1 MKTPNPIPAFI
12 SLLIFCLGPLAVFSQ
27 TFTDTDAGLPYIRN
41 YAHYEYNA
49 GGENW
54 SIVQDNRGI
63 VFVANEKGILE
74 YDGVSWRLITI
85 PNKSTVLWLHVAD
98 NGKVYVGCQS
108 EFGFL
113 DSDSRGVLKY
123 VSLMNFLPKENR
135 DFADVWEVRS
145 NADGI
150 YFRTFKYIFNWNG
163 TAITTWKLPEG
174 ATRFDM
180 LSVIGNKIYFR
191 VAGLGIYTILNR
203 EMVPLPG
210 TESLSETKI
219 NGFLPYNE
227 KQILIASRY
236 DGLYLYDGKQVS
248 HLKTKSDVFFKSY
261 NIYDAIKLKSGDY
274 AFATLFNGVII
285 TDSLGNKKYVLT
297 KETGLL
303 DTYSICLYEDQENG
317 LWIGLGNGLSRV
329 SLNSNFTYFDERN
342 GIKGNIK
349 DIIKFKEKIYIATVY
364 GVYCLDK
371 NDGESLNRFKQISDL
386 TATYLEFFTV
396 DGQLWVSG
404 ERGIFRQENGKF
416 ISVASQSK
424 SLLLYSKEFPDYI
437 LYSVR
442 GNGFAYI
449 RREKGKW
456 IDKGRIENFDKF
468 ITAMYAVK
476 DGVIMKTA
484 FDGIAVAAGVDKTD
498 FARSVTQKFSV
509 LSGKD
514 SVLNGSNLFSFRG
527 KPVIAGSNGVF
538 AADESLTKFTREDS
552 LTKYLRYPGYELTLL
567 QEASGSRWIVRFENK
582 TNSRTFL
589 LSETDGKSFELS
601 GISFLTN
608 IDRVY
613 KSVYA
618 EENGIIWFGSDSRLS
633 RYVPHSRENRKS
645 PISAFVRRVFLNGD
659 SLLFGGETLAE
670 IPSLDYNESS
680 IRFEYSSSNMEYSDL
695 IIYQYKFARNGKS
708 DWSAW
713 TTETKKDYTNLKEG
727 RYQFQVRAKN
737 IYGDVSPEA
746 VFEIMVLPPWY
757 RTWWAFTCYVVFGIL
772 FLFGFIYY
780 RTQNLK
786 NKNIQLETMIH
797 DKTQQ
802 LVQAEKL
809 ASIGQLTSGLAHEIN
824 NPLTVILMNVEYLH
838 HIISE
843 KLPLMLDIREHD
855 SDLFLTDVNRSADS
869 ALKSTNRIKII
880 VEKMKAFAGNSDT
893 IPQQIN
899 LKDHI
904 ETIVEI
910 FESNY
915 PDIKFEFL
923 SADMAQLNTFSP
935 GKLNLAIYNVIQ
947 NSVHAIEEMQQ
958 RPETSNYTGKVSI
971 NCGRNDLGFLKI
983 TITDNGVGLES
994 DKTGK
999 VFDPFFTTKKIGQGM
1014 GLGLSETYATVT
1026 NLKGKI
1032 YFESQ
1037 YLMGS
1042 TVTILFP
1049 RN

>member
-1 MKTPNPIPAFI
+1 MSPHFI
-12 SLLIFCLGPLAVFSQ
+12 FSQ
-27 TFTDTDAGLPYIRN
+27 SFTDTDAGLPYIKN
-41 YAHYEYNA
+41 FAHYEYNA

-63 VFVANEKGILE
+63 VFVANDKGILE

-85 PNKSTVLWLHVAD
+85 PNRSTVLWLHVD
-98 NGKVYVGCQS
+98 KNGIVYVGCQN
-108 EFGFL
+108 ELGFL
-113 DSDSRGVLKY
+113 ANDEKGVLKY
-123 VSLMNFLPKENR
+123 VSLMALLPEENR
-135 DFADVWEVRS
+135 DFADVWEIRS
-145 NADGI
+145 NSDGV
-150 YFRTFKYIFNWNG
+150 YFRTFKYLFNWNG
-163 TAITTWKLPEG
+163 TGFTSWKLPSG

-180 LSVIGNKIYFR
+180 LSIINEKLYFR
-191 VAGLGIYTILNR
+191 IAGIGLFTILNK
-203 EMVPLPG
+203 ELSLLPG
-210 TESLSETKI
+210 TESLSDTKI
-219 NGFLPYNE
+219 NGFLPYND

-236 DGLYLYDGKQVS
+236 KGLYLYDGKQVIPLS
-248 HLKTKSDVFFKSY
+248 TRSDDFFKTY
-261 NIYDAIKLKSGDY
+261 NIYDALKLKSGDY

-285 TDSLGNKKYVLT
+285 TDQLGNKKYVLT

-303 DTYSICLYEDQENG
+303 DTYSICLYEDHENG

-329 SLNSNFTYFDERN
+329 SLNSNFTFFDERN

-349 DIIKFKEKIYIATVY
+349 DIIKYKGQIYIATVY
-364 GVYCLDK
+364 GVYVLE
-371 NDGESLNRFKQISDL
+371 NSGGESLNRFKQISDL
-386 TATYLEFFTV
+386 TATYLEFFV
-396 DGQLWVSG
+396 VEDKLWVSG
-404 ERGIFRQENGKF
+404 ERGIFRFEKGKF

-424 SLLLYSKEFPDYI
+424 SLTLYSKEFPDYI
-437 LYSVR
+437 LYSMR
-442 GNGFAYI
+442 GNGFSYI
-449 RREKGKW
+449 QKENGKW
-456 IDKGRIENFDKF
+456 LDKGRIENFDKF
-468 ITAMYAVK
+468 ITAMYATK
-476 DGVIMKTA
+476 NGVIMKTA
-484 FDGIAVAAGVDKTD
+484 FNGIAVSTGVDRND
-498 FARSVTQKFSV
+498 FAKSVTEKFTV
-509 LSGKD
+509 LSKED
-514 SVLNGSNLFSFRG
+514 TVLTQSNLFSFHG
-527 KPVIAGSNGVF
+527 QPVIASKKGVF
-538 AADESLTKFTREDS
+538 TVDETLEKFTLDDS
-552 LTKYLRYPGYELTLL
+552 LTKYLRYPGYELTMVQEESKNKWLL
-567 QEASGSRWIVRFENK
+567 RFENK
-582 TNSRTFL
+582 YNSKTFV
-589 LSETDGKSFELS
+589 LSEKNGGSFELS
-601 GISFLTN
+601 EISFLTN
-608 IDRVY
+608 IDKIY
-613 KSVYA
+613 KSVFA

-633 RYVPHSRENRKS
+633 RYVPQKRDGQKT
-645 PISAFVRRVFLNGD
+645 PIYSYVRRIFLNGD
-659 SLLFGGETLAE
+659 SLIYGGENNAE
-670 IPSLDYNESS
+670 TPTINYNESS

-695 IIYQYKFARNGKS
+695 ILYQYKIAKSGKS

-737 IYGDVSPEA
+737 IYGDISPEA
-746 VFEIMVLPPWY
+746 AFDIIVLPPWY
-757 RTWWAFTCYVVFGIL
+757 RTWWAFTCYVIFGIV

-786 NKNIQLETMIH
+786 TKNLQLENMIH

-855 SDLFLTDVNRSADS
+855 SDMFLTDVNKSADS

-880 VEKMKAFAGNSDT
+880 VEKMKAFASNSDT

-904 ETIVEI
+904 ETIIEI
-910 FESNY
+910 FENNY
-915 PDIKFEFL
+915 PGIRFEFKSTEVTL
-923 SADMAQLNTFSP
+923 LNTFSP

-958 RPETSNYTGKVSI
+958 RPDNVSYSGKISI
-971 NCGRNDLGFLKI
+971 TCGRNDLGFLKI
-983 TITDNGVGLES
+983 IISDNGVGLES

-1026 NLKGKI
+1026 NLKGKV
-1032 YFESQ
+1032 YFESE
-1037 YLMGS
+1037 YLLGS

-1049 RN
+1049 KD